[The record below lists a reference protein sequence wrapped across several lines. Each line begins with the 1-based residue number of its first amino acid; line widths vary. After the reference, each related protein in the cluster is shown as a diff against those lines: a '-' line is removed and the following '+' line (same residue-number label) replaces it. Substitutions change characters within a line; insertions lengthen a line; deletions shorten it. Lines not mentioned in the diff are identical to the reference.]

1 MQIHELWT
9 TACSI
14 LLHVAKWRLCCQ
26 SPAVLLLKSTDQINL
41 GPEKY
46 VPWVQHS
53 SATLFLDAAFTTSK
67 SPFILEAACGQPD
80 LSPSRSRHIST
91 FATSH
96 HFPPLQSQGDG
107 HCSDTLGDLRFEM
120 APTQELGHLR
130 TAWKTGGTLRR
141 ASAPPLYVLPRE
153 GKDTVQQTTAMTR
166 VGHWEL
172 IVMLW
177 DPRSPPTETVYHL
190 PPGSHFPAAKRR

>member
-1 MQIHELWT
+1 MSFEQLLVASCCMLQNEGFVANHQQFCYWNLLIRLTSVQRNTSLEFSIVQPHCFWT
-9 TACSI
+9 P
-14 LLHVAKWRLCCQ
+14 LLPRRSLPSSLKP
-26 SPAVLLLKSTDQINL
+26 PADNPTFLLQD
-41 GPEKY
+41 
-46 VPWVQHS
+46 
-53 SATLFLDAAFTTSK
+53 LD
-67 SPFILEAACGQPD
+67 I
-80 LSPSRSRHIST
+80 SRPLPLPT
-91 FATSH
+91 TSH